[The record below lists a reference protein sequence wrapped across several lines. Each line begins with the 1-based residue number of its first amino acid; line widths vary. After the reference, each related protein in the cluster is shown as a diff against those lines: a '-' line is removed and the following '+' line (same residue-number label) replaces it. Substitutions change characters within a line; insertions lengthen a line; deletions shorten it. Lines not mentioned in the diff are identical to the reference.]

1 MVKLLL
7 YSLEGTAAFVRPCNV
22 IDDVVK
28 LAYCTLLAL
37 NLKGVLIRDLA
48 ELLL

>member
-28 LAYCTLLAL
+28 LANCTLLAPDL
-37 NLKGVLIRDLA
+37 EGLFVAGLA